1 MNIRLILSMHWLK
14 PSKRLNRPPR
24 ALWLPTIDTP
34 ITPMP
39 IGTLRRG
46 LEAALPVIEEG
57 WGVLAHC
64 RAGVH
69 RSVAM
74 ASCVLIGMG
83 DTADDAMNLVARQ
96 RDVAD
101 PHVWYIRRRIE
112 GSESRGK
119 KGLDL
124 FPRFWRH
131 KRSLL
136 QYPALSTHQN
146 HTLGFTLLGLNLLST
161 PHIAR
166 YQPLGLPLPKASS
179 VTSGNCF

>member
-83 DTADDAMNLVARQ
+83 DTAEKYRTIKKLNFLIMKLNSM
-96 RDVAD
+96 
-101 PHVWYIRRRIE
+101 RRMMQT
-112 GSESRGK
+112 GSRLS
-119 KGLDL
+119 
-124 FPRFWRH
+124 RH
-131 KRSLL
+131 KTWPIRLFTAPKNLFKKIRSV
-136 QYPALSTHQN
+136 
-146 HTLGFTLLGLNLLST
+146 LGATC
-161 PHIAR
+161 H
-166 YQPLGLPLPKASS
+166 LPIMTSAEISEPKKQRMRRKY
-179 VTSGNCF
+179 